1 VTTLRGTT
9 RQGSDTQFGVRMP
22 GRRGRGACQVLL
34 TALIVLST
42 LSTIAP
48 AAPQAE
54 TAKTAG
60 QTDVA
65 VREKDG
71 IYHVAATFTVA
82 QTVPVVFAVLTGY
95 EQIPRY
101 MPDVRSSRVIERSEG
116 HAVVEQEAVARVMM
130 FSKRVHLVLDVREE
144 SQSIR
149 FRDRC
154 GKSFDHYEGAWTLAA
169 KSPERVEIRY
179 ELAAK
184 PSFDVPE
191 FLLKRLFKR
200 DAQEMIRRLQDEMT
214 RPR

>member
-1 VTTLRGTT
+1 MMTI
-9 RQGSDTQFGVRMP
+9 
-22 GRRGRGACQVLL
+22 ALL
-34 TALIVLST
+34 MLALIAS
-42 LSTIAP
+42 
-48 AAPQAE
+48 AAPRAE
-54 TAKTAG
+54 AME
-60 QTDVA
+60 QPDVT
-65 VREKDG
+65 VREQDG

-101 MPDVRSSRVIERSEG
+101 MPDVRSSRVIERGDG

-144 SQSIR
+144 SQTIR

-169 KSPERVEIRY
+169 KSPERVEIHY

-191 FLLKRLFKR
+191 FLLKRLLKR

>member
-1 VTTLRGTT
+1 VTTSRGTT
-9 RQGSDTQFGVRMP
+9 RQGIDGQFGVRMP

-34 TALIVLST
+34 ST
-42 LSTIAP
+42 LIILFTLSMIAA

-54 TAKTAG
+54 TTTTAG
-60 QTDVA
+60 QTDVT
-65 VREKDG
+65 VREQDG
-71 IYHVAATFTVA
+71 IYHVAATFTVP
-82 QTVPVVFAVLTGY
+82 QTIPVVFAVLTGY

-101 MPDVRSSRVIERSEG
+101 MPDVRSSRVIERGEG

-130 FSKRVHLVLDVREE
+130 FSKRIHLVLDVREG
-144 SQSIR
+144 SQTIR

-154 GKSFDHYEGAWTLAA
+154 GKSFAHYEGAWTLDA
-169 KSPERVEIRY
+169 KSPERVEVRY

-191 FLLKRLFKR
+191 FLLKRLLKR